1 MKINQVDLNLD
12 KTITKAYYE
21 GCLTDNEFCNFI
33 TELLISK
40 NGYIMDCG
48 TGEQGNAKA
57 LLLLVEKIRKHPL
70 IWKKFFS
77 IA

>member
-1 MKINQVDLNLD
+1 MEINGVNLNLD

-21 GCLTDNEFCNFI
+21 GYLTDNEFCNFV
-33 TELLISK
+33 TNLLISK

-57 LLLLVEKIRKHPL
+57 LLLLVEKIRKHPH
-70 IWKKFFS
+70 IWKKYFS
-77 IA
+77 IS

>member
-1 MKINQVDLNLD
+1 MEINSVNLNLD

-21 GCLTDNEFCNFI
+21 GYLTDNEFCKFVTN
-33 TELLISK
+33 LLISK
-40 NGYIMDCG
+40 NGYIMDWG
-48 TGEQGNAKA
+48 TGEQGNAQA
-57 LLLLVEKIRKHPL
+57 LLLLVEKIRKHPY